1 MFHEIIFEFWRD
13 ELAAEIAEDGTFVEI
28 RSIPHG
34 RYIAMSGLQKAVRRG
49 DTDVALR
56 CAARLLTDDPR
67 ALWRRLCVIAFEDI
81 GVADPD
87 IVGRVTAA
95 CGSKAWRLSIGGEWC
110 VASHLVRRMC
120 AADKDRAADDL
131 IVAAECHP
139 DLERLRAELPG
150 ALFSVLMDIAG
161 NAGWHIDAR
170 AIAAWYAVGTQR
182 CRSATLPSVSGQPTD
197 YFDGL
202 IERGV
207 GETPVELGRAGLSR
221 TGTVMP
227 VFFPLVWQNL
237 QMAAWHIE
245 PDDIPE
251 AEMIEGV
258 PGYAFDMFTRE
269 GKTAFRPFLHT
280 CKPLREFLADC
291 GVAKAR
297 WAHDLGRLIFRAEG
311 GLLNRRMS
319 WDLGKSLLRSASI
332 LDYDLPPER
341 VEEGIALV
349 RSNLHLLNEARRH
362 VLSPNSR

>member
-1 MFHEIIFEFWRD
+1 MFHEIIFEFWR
-13 ELAAEIAEDGTFVEI
+13 EKLAAEIAEDGTFVKVCPI
-28 RSIPHG
+28 QHG

-95 CGSKAWRLSIGGEWC
+95 CGDKAWRLSVGGEWC

-131 IVAAECHP
+131 IVPVEWHP
-139 DLERLRAELPG
+139 DLERLRGELQVAP
-150 ALFSVLMDIAG
+150 FSFLMDIAG
-161 NAGWHIDAR
+161 NADRRIEAR
-170 AIAAWYAVGTQR
+170 AVAAWYAAGTER
-182 CRSATLPSVSGQPTD
+182 VRSATLPRVGGRPTD
-197 YFDGL
+197 YFEGL
-202 IERGV
+202 IERGAE
-207 GETPVELGRAGLSR
+207 ETPVELGRAGLSR
-221 TGTVMP
+221 TGTIMP

-237 QMAAWHIE
+237 QRAAWHIE

-258 PGYAFDMFTRE
+258 PSYAFDMFTRE
-269 GKTAFRPFLHT
+269 GKAAFRPFLHA
-280 CKPLREFLADC
+280 CKPLPEFLADC
-291 GVAKAR
+291 DVAKAR

-311 GLLNRRMS
+311 GLLSRRMS
-319 WDLGKSLLRSASI
+319 WNLGRSLLRTASI

-341 VEEGIALV
+341 AEEGIALV

-362 VLSPNSR
+362 VLASNSQ